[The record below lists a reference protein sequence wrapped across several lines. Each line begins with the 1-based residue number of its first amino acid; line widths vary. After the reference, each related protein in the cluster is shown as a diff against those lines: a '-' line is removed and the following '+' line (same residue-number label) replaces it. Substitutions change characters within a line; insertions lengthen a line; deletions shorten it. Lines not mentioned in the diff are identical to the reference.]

1 MVGPVQR
8 PALGIAVLMARYA
21 MELERLAVEE
31 KALFGVDGD
40 GADAERL
47 LDPVEQPPLRV
58 ANLGQDAIE
67 IGVGQPVPAVRIG
80 DAQPRLVT
88 GDRIGGDRPLAVAA
102 RDDLAVRTEDRHPQP
117 RPRRL
122 PARLRQARAPPP
134 PAPPPP

>member
-88 GDRIGGDRPLAVAA
+88 RSEEHTSELQS
-102 RDDLAVRTEDRHPQP
+102 LM
-117 RPRRL
+117 RL
-122 PARLRQARAPPP
+122 PYAVFCL
-134 PAPPPP
+134 

>member
-1 MVGPVQR
+1 MRISDWSSDVCSSDLQR

-67 IGVGQPVPAVRIG
+67 IGVGQHAPAVGIG
-80 DAQPRLVT
+80 EAQPRL
-88 GDRIGGDRPLAVAA
+88 DNRSDKA
-102 RDDLAVRTEDRHPQP
+102 RDGKGWI
-117 RPRRL
+117 RPC
-122 PARLRQARAPPP
+122 
-134 PAPPPP
+134 

>member
-1 MVGPVQR
+1 MRISDWSSDVCSSDLQR

-67 IGVGQPVPAVRIG
+67 IGIGQPVPAVRIG

-88 GDRIGGDRPLAVAA
+88 GDRIGRDRHLAVAA
-102 RDDLAVRTEDRHPQP
+102 REIG
-117 RPRRL
+117 
-122 PARLRQARAPPP
+122 RAHV
-134 PAPPPP
+134 

>member
-80 DAQPRLVT
+80 DAQPRLVK
-88 GDRIGGDRPLAVAA
+88 IGRATSESSPMRNSYAVFCLKKKNSEQPPSQSDATLELAS
-102 RDDLAVRTEDRHPQP
+102 HS
-117 RPRRL
+117 
-122 PARLRQARAPPP
+122 
-134 PAPPPP
+134 